1 MPYFFLSYS
10 RKDAPGGFL
19 YKFFED
25 LCRELSIRGG
35 PSINS
40 VDSIGFL
47 DKDQL
52 PGVNWATNTAES
64 LGTCKVFV
72 PVYSPSY
79 FDSSYCGKEWHAF
92 SRRLANH
99 QQAHGA
105 SPASIVPCLWVELL
119 EEPPRAT
126 RLVQDTRVRFGP
138 EYQEFGLRYLMQ
150 LKENE
155 SKYQDFLVKFTK
167 MLVTAGKQQ
176 PLDPLAGID
185 LLAEEDAFAVEA
197 RPGKPPRSRLAG
209 AAGTKRVTFV
219 IAAAS
224 RDEMEVVRT
233 TLDVYGDDWTDWRPY
248 HPLCPDP
255 ITLRAQAVAGG
266 QRMISRFDPIGED
279 LFELLVRAQESNDLV
294 VVIVDPWAV
303 GLSEYK
309 RILNKLDGLRYRT
322 TAVVVPWE
330 SADAIEAKVRD
341 ALYLCLENWVE
352 SGERVF
358 RQDICS
364 MEEFEKILGQVI
376 IEIRGRILRR
386 AEVARRVQEDGPRSR
401 PILANPA
408 G

>member
-1 MPYFFLSYS
+1 VPYFFLSYS
-10 RKDAPGGFL
+10 RKDVPGGFL

-25 LCRELSIRGG
+25 LCRELSIRGES
-35 PSINS
+35 SIHS
-40 VDSIGFL
+40 LDSIGFL

-52 PGVNWATNTAES
+52 PGVNWATNTGES
-64 LGTCKVFV
+64 LGTCKIFV

-92 SRRLANH
+92 SRRLASH
-99 QQAHGA
+99 QQAHGT

-126 RLVQDTRVRFGP
+126 RLVQDTRARFGP

-155 SKYQDFLVKFTK
+155 SKYQDFLVKFTM

-176 PLDPLAGID
+176 PLDPLEGID
-185 LLAEEDAFAVEA
+185 LLTEDNAFAVEA
-197 RPGKPPRSRLAG
+197 RPGKSPRSRLAG
-209 AAGTKRVTFV
+209 AAGKRVTFV
-219 IAAAS
+219 VAAAG

-248 HPLCPDP
+248 HPLCSDS
-255 ITLRAQAVAGG
+255 IWLRALDVARA
-266 QRMISRFDPIGED
+266 QRMLPMFDSIGEK
-279 LFELLVRAQESNDLV
+279 LFGLLEKAQESNELV

-303 GLSEYK
+303 GLTEYK

-322 TAVVVPWE
+322 TAIVVPWE

-376 IEIRGRILRR
+376 IEIRSRILRR
-386 AEVARRVQEDGPRSR
+386 AEVARRVLEGGPRSR
-401 PILANPA
+401 PILANP
-408 G
+408 GG